1 MLETIPYTK
10 QEQAKQEQMWIEQLQ
25 NLQTSSKQRRIAFNG
40 IMQLYRRV
48 IYSHIRKM
56 VIDADDTDDL
66 LQETFVKV
74 WKNIGKFKNESQLYT
89 WIYRIAINETLRFLK
104 TKKKKY
110 GLPMNET
117 SEELMKSLESDEQ
130 FSGDDVQ
137 KILQKAIL
145 TLPYKQ
151 RLIFNMKYFD
161 EMKYEEISE
170 IVDTSVGALK
180 ASYHLATKKI
190 KGYLKENYQ

>member
-1 MLETIPYTK
+1 MSETAQPSQTE
-10 QEQAKQEQMWIEQLQ
+10 QEQKWIQQLQ
-25 NLQTSSKQRRIAFNG
+25 HPQTTSKERTIAFDG
-40 IMQLYRRV
+40 IMRLHRRA

-74 WKNIGKFKNESQLYT
+74 WKNIDKFKNESKLYT
-89 WIYRIAINETLRFLK
+89 WIYRIATNETLRFLER
-104 TKKKKY
+104 KKKKQ

-117 SEELMKSLESDEQ
+117 SEQLMQNLESDEQ
-130 FSGDDVQ
+130 FSGEEVQ
-137 KILQKAIL
+137 LILQKAIL
-145 TLPYKQ
+145 TLPDKQ
-151 RLIFNMKYFD
+151 RLVFNMKYFD
-161 EMKYEEISE
+161 EMKYEDISE

-190 KGYLKENYQ
+190 EIYLKENYQ

>member
-1 MLETIPYTK
+1 MSESVQPSQAE
-10 QEQAKQEQMWIEQLQ
+10 QEQKWIQQLQ
-25 NLQTSSKQRRIAFNG
+25 NPQTNSKERTIAFDG
-40 IMQLYRRV
+40 IMRLHRRV

-74 WKNIGKFKNESQLYT
+74 WKNIDKFKNESKLYT
-89 WIYRIAINETLRFLK
+89 WIYRIATNETLRFLER
-104 TKKKKY
+104 KKKKY
-110 GLPMNET
+110 GLQMNET
-117 SEELMKSLESDEQ
+117 SEQLMQNLESDEQ
-130 FSGDDVQ
+130 FSGDEVQ
-137 KILQKAIL
+137 LILQKAIL
-145 TLPYKQ
+145 TLPDKQ
-151 RLIFNMKYFD
+151 RLVFNMKYFD

-190 KGYLKENYQ
+190 EAYLKENYQ

>member
-1 MLETIPYTK
+1 MSATAQPSQAE
-10 QEQAKQEQMWIEQLQ
+10 QEQKWIQQLQ
-25 NLQTSSKQRRIAFNG
+25 NPQTTSKERTIAFDG
-40 IMQLYRRV
+40 IMRLHRRA

-74 WKNIGKFKNESQLYT
+74 WKNIEKFKNESKLYT
-89 WIYRIAINETLRFLK
+89 WIYRIATNETLRFLE
-104 TKKKKY
+104 TKKKKQ

-117 SEELMKSLESDEQ
+117 SEQLLQNLESDEQ
-130 FSGDDVQ
+130 FSGDQVQ
-137 KILQKAIL
+137 LILQKALL
-145 TLPYKQ
+145 TLPDKQ
-151 RLIFNMKYFD
+151 RLVFNMKYFD

-190 KGYLKENYQ
+190 EAYLKENYQ

>member
-1 MLETIPYTK
+1 LSETAQPSQAE
-10 QEQAKQEQMWIEQLQ
+10 QEQKWILQLQ
-25 NLQTSSKQRRIAFNG
+25 NPQTTSKERTIAFDG
-40 IMQLYRRV
+40 IMRLHRRA

-74 WKNIGKFKNESQLYT
+74 WKNTDKFKNESKLYT
-89 WIYRIAINETLRFLK
+89 WIYRIATNETLRFLEN
-104 TKKKKY
+104 KKKKQ

-117 SEELMKSLESDEQ
+117 SEQLMQNLESDEQ
-130 FSGDDVQ
+130 FSGDEVQ
-137 KILQKAIL
+137 LILQKAIL
-145 TLPYKQ
+145 TLPDKQ
-151 RLIFNMKYFD
+151 RLVFNMKYFD
-161 EMKYEEISE
+161 ELKYDEISE

-190 KGYLKENYQ
+190 EAYLKENYQ